1 MATKSISGASIYA
14 KYAHIEPLPDPER
27 VNDLEQFD
35 DVVNFV
41 AALLAFFAERDDVL
55 ISGEGY
61 LCHVASGSMA
71 GWLVPDCIVVFGID
85 PLATKARNGYVIS
98 EVGKNPDFI
107 LEVGSRSTGRRD
119 YTVKRDGYAGYG
131 VREYWRFDHTGGDYH
146 DAAIAG
152 DLLVD
157 GQYQPFDIFEE
168 ADGLK
173 WGHSP
178 ALGLDLC
185 WAEGK
190 LRVRIPQS
198 DEYLPIPVEW
208 QSRAEALQAERD
220 AAEARRTVAETQL
233 TVAEAQRDDER
244 LRRLAAEDELAR
256 LRAELARLQQD

>member
-1 MATKSISGASIYA
+1 MTTRFALNP
-14 KYAHIEPLPDPER
+14 KYADYSHIEPLPDPER

-41 AALLAFFAERDDVL
+41 AALLAFFAEREDVL

-61 LCHVASGSMA
+61 LCYEASGSMA

-85 PLATKARNGYVIS
+85 PFATKARNGYVIS

-131 VREYWRFDHTGGDYH
+131 VQEYWRFDYTGGDYH
-146 DAAIAG
+146 DAALAG
-152 DLLVD
+152 DALVD
-157 GQYQPFDIFEE
+157 GVYQPFEIVEE

-178 ALGLDLC
+178 VLGLDLC
-185 WAEGK
+185 WDDST
-190 LRVRIPQS
+190 LRVRNPETG
-198 DEYLPIPVEW
+198 EYLPIPTEW
-208 QSRAEALQAERD
+208 QSRTESMAAERD
-220 AAEARRTVAETQL
+220 AAEAERDAE
-233 TVAEAQRDDER
+233 RI
-244 LRRLAAEDELAR
+244 RRLAAEDEMAR
-256 LRAELARLQQD
+256 LREELLRLQREQA

>member
-1 MATKSISGASIYA
+1 MTTRFALNP
-14 KYAHIEPLPDPER
+14 KYADYSHIEPLPDPER
-27 VNDLEQFD
+27 VNDFEQFD
-35 DVVNFV
+35 DVVNFA

-71 GWLVPDCIVVFGID
+71 GWLVPDCIVVFRID
-85 PLATKARNGYVIS
+85 PFATKARNGYVIS

-146 DAAIAG
+146 DAALAG
-152 DLLVD
+152 DVLVD
-157 GQYQPFDIFEE
+157 VVYQPFEIVEE

-178 ALGLDLC
+178 VLGLDLC
-185 WAEGK
+185 WDDSK
-190 LRVRIPQS
+190 LRVRNPETG
-198 DEYLPIPVEW
+198 DYLPIPTEW
-208 QSRAEALQAERD
+208 QSRTEAVAADRD
-220 AAEARRTVAETQL
+220 AAEAERDAER
-233 TVAEAQRDDER
+233 V
-244 LRRLAAEDELAR
+244 RRLAAENEMAR
-256 LRAELARLQQD
+256 LREELLRLQRERD